1 MFAFNGIILI
11 GIIEVL
17 VVIRLNKDSSAVD

>member
-1 MFAFNGIILI
+1 MFVSNSIILI
-11 GIIEVL
+11 GIIGIL